1 MPLKGI
7 TGEGSRKIVG
17 AFFVDI
23 AKTQLIDNQKNNV
36 FFIIVFFLFL
46 LLKAPA
52 CGGLLLL
59 RGVEGSDGRSGHLCL
74 KRGLFQGSWI
84 RYSWR
89 ANKYKQ
95 NKNKV

>member
-7 TGEGSRKIVG
+7 TGEGSRKIAG

-36 FFIIVFFLFL
+36 FFIIVVFVVW

-52 CGGLLLL
+52 CGGLLHVRREKADVPWRL
-59 RGVEGSDGRSGHLCL
+59 RHGSSAVGSGRL
-74 KRGLFQGSWI
+74 
-84 RYSWR
+84 
-89 ANKYKQ
+89 
-95 NKNKV
+95 